1 MDISQIPK
9 SKLTWRDAIRDSAF
23 GVVRRPT
30 RTLLTAL
37 GIALGVASI
46 VGTIG
51 MSQSARGAVSSV
63 FNAQL
68 ATQVSFAEV
77 GNSTSTP
84 LLSQQSEKKIERING
99 VIHAGFMSQVDD
111 NQPISVSRSPGTL
124 PGTAGSFDFP
134 FAVATP
140 GALETMHASVSIGRL
155 YDNGFETRHAMVAL
169 IGSNVADELGITQI
183 NDGPAIFV
191 NSIPLTIIGIV
202 NKVSQQNQVL
212 DDIIVPPDEGL
223 IVGTSVGPPTIIVQ
237 TKLGAAQ
244 VVGAEGPYALSPDNP
259 DAIVAQVPPDPSTLR
274 LRIESSLTSLLLIL
288 ALVSLAI
295 GMVAIANTTL
305 LSVVQRTAEIG
316 LRRSLGA
323 TPKHIALLI
332 VIEGAMVGAVGG
344 VLGASLGILVTAIT
358 AVAKG
363 WTAELSWQAA
373 LLAPVLGA
381 FVGVIAGLYP
391 ARHASKLSPVSA
403 LQNGL

>member
-1 MDISQIPK
+1 
-9 SKLTWRDAIRDSAF
+9 
-23 GVVRRPT
+23 
-30 RTLLTAL
+30 
-37 GIALGVASI
+37 
-46 VGTIG
+46 
-51 MSQSARGAVSSV
+51 
-63 FNAQL
+63 
-68 ATQVSFAEV
+68 
-77 GNSTSTP
+77 
-84 LLSQQSEKKIERING
+84 
-99 VIHAGFMSQVDD
+99 
-111 NQPISVSRSPGTL
+111 
-124 PGTAGSFDFP
+124 
-134 FAVATP
+134 
-140 GALETMHASVSIGRL
+140 
-155 YDNGFETRHAMVAL
+155 
-169 IGSNVADELGITQI
+169 
-183 NDGPAIFV
+183 
-191 NSIPLTIIGIV
+191 V

-274 LRIESSLTSLLLIL
+274 LKIESSLTSLLLIL

-358 AVAKG
+358 AVTKG
-363 WTAELSWQAA
+363 WTAELSWQVA

-381 FVGVIAGLYP
+381 FVGMIAGLYP
-391 ARHASKLSPVSA
+391 ARRASKLSPVSA